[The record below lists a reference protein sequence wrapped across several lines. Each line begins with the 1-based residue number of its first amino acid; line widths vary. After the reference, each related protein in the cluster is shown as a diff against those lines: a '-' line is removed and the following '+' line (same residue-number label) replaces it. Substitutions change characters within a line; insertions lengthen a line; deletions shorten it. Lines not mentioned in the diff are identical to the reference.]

1 MNSKLQ
7 VSFAKVHPSWM
18 ERRATLHSSQSGSQ
32 SVGCSAVSFVFAHCH
47 DFGIVKAS
55 HSPSVRPSIFS
66 LHPLYYSLPFLLF
79 PRDQTSGQSP
89 ESQPTLSSTTLP
101 GRAIK
106 ARVVVL
112 LAHNTDADG
121 EVTFSSLRW
130 LLLFGVWTEGQSAPP
145 SQLHLGLRSETPTTG
160 RQRCLRASKTNR
172 ASGREKGDSGEGPS
186 DRALLLALGRL
197 CIIVSSNI
205 HPITKREFR
214 LRHHPISLSLLQPV
228 RVRYLFAIVLHRI
241 CCCCS
246 LVRPSRSYRCGRGW
260 LAAYNMESASGRS
273 RPFLPSV

>member
-1 MNSKLQ
+1 M
-7 VSFAKVHPSWM
+7 
-18 ERRATLHSSQSGSQ
+18 
-32 SVGCSAVSFVFAHCH
+32 
-47 DFGIVKAS
+47 
-55 HSPSVRPSIFS
+55 
-66 LHPLYYSLPFLLF
+66 HPLYYSLPFLLF

-101 GRAIK
+101 GGAIK

-112 LAHNTDADG
+112 LAHNTDAYG

-145 SQLHLGLRSETPTTG
+145 SQLHRGLRSETPTTG

-214 LRHHPISLSLLQPV
+214 LRHHPISLSLSLSLSLLPRCV
-228 RVRYLFAIVLHRI
+228 LSSIRFYNPCDGHATHAGLLFTHPSFPKYALH
-241 CCCCS
+241 
-246 LVRPSRSYRCGRGW
+246 
-260 LAAYNMESASGRS
+260 A
-273 RPFLPSV
+273 